1 MDPNEALTRLEGML
15 KSGDQGSYRLACR
28 KGILLVR
35 LRGGRK
41 VLRFQERDRVGFRID
56 PLFLVVED
64 LNTHAVRRKLPWGEI
79 ENVTA
84 GEPESDNAEL
94 FQG

>member
-1 MDPNEALTRLEGML
+1 MLTCQTAGH
-15 KSGDQGSYRLACR
+15 YRLSCN

-35 LRGGRK
+35 LRGTRK
-41 VLRFQERDRVGFRID
+41 LLRFQAQDRVGFRFE
-56 PLFLVVED
+56 PGFLIVED
-64 LNTHAVRRKLPWGEI
+64 VRTLAVRRKVSWEQI
-79 ENVTA
+79 ESVTA